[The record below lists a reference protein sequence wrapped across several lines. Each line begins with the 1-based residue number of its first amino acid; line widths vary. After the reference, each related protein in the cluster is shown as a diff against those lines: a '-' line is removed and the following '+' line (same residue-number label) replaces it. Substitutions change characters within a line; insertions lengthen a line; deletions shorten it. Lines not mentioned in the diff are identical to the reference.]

1 MPVRPL
7 DPAPRRT
14 SLALAL
20 ALVAYALLV
29 WRFDF
34 LCDDAYISFRYA
46 RNLASGEGLAFNPG
60 RTPPVEGY
68 SNFLWV
74 LLMAL
79 AEALGA
85 DPGVVSRALSSACGL
100 GLGILVLRVA
110 RARFELGGPGLAAT
124 AFFLATLPP
133 LALWATSGLETMP
146 FTLCMFACYER
157 LLGAP
162 GRPRAIQAGALGLT
176 AALLRADGALWVGMV
191 LGAAVLAEGLRSR
204 AVLRAALGA
213 GLVVA
218 LGVVAH
224 VAWRRAYYGDWLPN
238 TARVKA
244 GLGPERLGRGVDYLA
259 AYALALPALPLVAL
273 AALHRWA
280 PGRRGVWLPALV
292 VLVGSAGYSAWV
304 GGDFMPFGRFLFN
317 AVPFLV
323 LVFAALWRGPLGT
336 RGTLAAGASA
346 IALSVLAA
354 LDVHPLGS
362 VVREHLHFRQDRDEW
377 QTEVARWREMKENT
391 ARWKLWG
398 RAMALHTKLGESI
411 ICGAAGAQ
419 NYFCELRAYDTYGLV
434 TPEVVEHRRK
444 HPKKGAAS
452 PGHDLGVHEGFF
464 FPPEHGGKL
473 SVRPTY
479 LGGFLWADPKV
490 YPQRPWWAGA
500 LPKGWSEHAWSRL
513 VDIERYPLRAE
524 DGFPQGSELR
534 MLRFH
539 WD

>member
-304 GGDFMPFGRFLFN
+304 GGDFMPFGRFL
-317 AVPFLV
+317 VPALPFVALLFAEAWSGARVRPRGLV
-323 LVFAALWRGPLGT
+323 LG
-336 RGTLAAGASA
+336 
-346 IALSVLAA
+346 LAA
-354 LDVHPLGS
+354 LALGLAASFDVGPVPRGL
-362 VVREHLHFRQDRDEW
+362 RERFHFRRQDEW
-377 QTEVARWREMKENT
+377 MSEVGYWDFMRKNTRAWTLTGKALAR
-391 ARWKLWG
+391 
-398 RAMALHTKLGESI
+398 HTSPGESI
-411 ICGAAGAQ
+411 ILGAIGCQ
-419 NYFCELRAYDTYGLV
+419 GYFSRLFVYDQFGLV
-434 TPEVVEHRRK
+434 TPEVRAFWEQR
-444 HPKKGAAS
+444 GALDAGAS
-452 PGHDLGVHEGFF
+452 PGHDMFVPQSFF
-464 FPPEHGGKL
+464 FPPPYGDFHA
-473 SVRPTY
+473 SPTY
-479 LGGFLWADPKV
+479 LGAFFRGPHARLPDWRRQPWAP
-490 YPQRPWWAGA
+490 
-500 LPKGWSEHAWSRL
+500 L
-513 VDIERYPLRAE
+513 VELERYPLREE
-524 DGFPQGSELR
+524 DGFPAGSELG
-534 MLRFH
+534 LFRFK
-539 WD
+539 

>member
-1 MPVRPL
+1 M
-7 DPAPRRT
+7 
-14 SLALAL
+14 
-20 ALVAYALLV
+20 ALVERAGWDVAV
-29 WRFDF
+29 G
-34 LCDDAYISFRYA
+34 A
-46 RNLASGEGLAFNPG
+46 RVASIASGA
-60 RTPPVEGY
+60 
-68 SNFLWV
+68 
-74 LLMAL
+74 AL
-79 AEALGA
+79 FALT
-85 DPGVVSRALSSACGL
+85 
-100 GLGILVLRVA
+100 LRHAA
-110 RARFELGGPGLAAT
+110 RRFELGPLEMLVT
-124 AFFLATLPP
+124 ALFLATLP
-133 LALWATSGLETMP
+133 AMGLWSTSGLETMP
-146 FTLCMFACYER
+146 TALLVFLVYER
-157 LLGAP
+157 LLCAA
-162 GRPRAIQAGALGLT
+162 RPRTVGASLAAG
-176 AALLRADGALWVGMV
+176 LLVLIRADGAVWLG
-191 LGAAVLAEGLRSR
+191 LALAGAAGV
-204 AVLRAALGA
+204 AVLERRGELWRAILFAGGAAAL
-213 GLVVA
+213 V
-218 LGVVAH
+218 VVAH
-224 VAWRRAYYGDWLPN
+224 TAWRFSYYGDWLPN

-244 GLGPERLGRGVDYLA
+244 GFSTARLVRGAQYA
-259 AYALALPALPLVAL
+259 ATFLLMPPSI
-273 AALHRWA
+273 
-280 PGRRGVWLPALV
+280 ALV
-292 VLVGSAGYSAWV
+292 LGLGLLRWKPGTRDVRIPCAVVIGGSLGYSIWV